1 MLSPVT
7 LCRFSYHGLP
17 ARAWGENVC
26 DNLIASCSVRDVAH
40 ESHDWLSPGFW
51 AAATEEELFGWR
63 HCEGVSGLE
72 RRAAGASTP
81 PATAS
86 LLSSLGTEAHSQ
98 ATRRAG
104 HGGRVLRQTAQ
115 RDRG

>member
-81 PATAS
+81 PATAP
-86 LLSSLGTEAHSQ
+86 LLSSPCRDARESGNAVGVGQ
-98 ATRRAG
+98 GDVRP
-104 HGGRVLRQTAQ
+104 LRQQ
-115 RDRG
+115 RDWR